1 MRRDHVRRRSTA
13 AAHCVAALVS
23 GGSLVLLGGS
33 SASLTAA
40 QDQTTKAP
48 VGPADYGTWESLA
61 SGAALSPD
69 GRWLAVPISRADGT
83 SELRVHGTAAGAGTL
98 FVATEG
104 GSPVFSDDGR
114 WLAYRIGHSEQER
127 DALREKK
134 RPVQDGVG
142 VVRLDGAAADL
153 RAVTIAGVSS
163 FAFGHGGRHLA
174 MRTYVPEGS
183 SRKGA
188 DLIVR
193 DLDSGA
199 DTSVGNVAAFAWQ
212 EHGGLLALTIDADGR
227 IGNGVQLYDAAAGTL
242 RVLASGDA
250 DFSGLSWR
258 EASDDLAAFRSRT
271 DEGWEEQ
278 THVVLTWRGLARGGA
293 PAPTVYDPAGDTA
306 FPDAMRVVESREL
319 AWSDDGATAFFGIQE
334 RTRKP
339 AAGTKGEEETPAA
352 ERGAAT
358 PKPATVDVWHSR
370 DERIIPMQR
379 VQLDR
384 DRQRSYFV
392 AWPLGGPS
400 ITRLGTDLDERLEL
414 VAGGRLAVE
423 TDRAPYRFDNMFDRT
438 RVDVYLLEVRTG
450 GRRKVID
457 GVWYFDGASPGGRY
471 LLYFKQD
478 QYWAYDVER
487 DRHTSLTRGLDG
499 TFVNGEY
506 DTPVREQ
513 RPPWGVAGWLEG
525 DKAVLVYDRYDVWRV
540 AADGSGGSRLTR
552 GAAERVRHR
561 YVQLDRDERAIDP
574 GRSIYL
580 SLYGEWT
587 KKSGYARL
595 RAGALGGASRAGDA
609 ERLLWIDENVGRLT
623 KAQAAEGYAFV
634 RQRFDDSP
642 DYFVGGPDL
651 SDGRQVTAT
660 NPFQGDYAWGR
671 SELIE
676 YTSGAGQRLQGAL
689 YYPAGW
695 EPGRRYPMIVYVYE
709 RLSQGLHTYV
719 GPSERS
725 PYNTAVFTA
734 EGYFVLQPDIVFRPR
749 DPGLSAVECI
759 VPAVRAALEGG
770 MVDPARVGLVGHSWG
785 GYEASFVPTQTN
797 LFAAAVAGAPLTNFF
812 SMFGTIHWNQG
823 MPETQ
828 HFETGQ
834 ARMEVPYW
842 VDHEAYVRNSPV
854 MHITTLETPML
865 VFFGD
870 KDGTVDW
877 HQGVELYNYAR
888 RAGKM
893 LVMLVYAGEN
903 HSAREKPNQI
913 DYHRRVLQW
922 FGHYLKGE
930 PAPAWIAEGVSV
942 LERER
947 QTKGGGR

>member
-1 MRRDHVRRRSTA
+1 MTRHRAPGHGSA
-13 AAHCVAALVS
+13 AARWLMVLLSGVS
-23 GGSLVLLGGS
+23 LALLGGVTEPVR
-33 SASLTAA
+33 AG
-40 QDQTTKAP
+40 QDQAAKAP
-48 VGPADYGTWESLA
+48 VGPADYGKWESLG

-69 GRWLAVPISRADGT
+69 GRWLAAPISRADGT
-83 SELRVHGTAAGAGTL
+83 SELRVHGTAAGAGAP
-98 FVATEG
+98 FVAPEG
-104 GSPVFSDDGR
+104 GSPVFSHDGR
-114 WLAYRIGHSEQER
+114 WLAYPVGHSEPER

-134 RPVQDGVG
+134 TPVHDGVG
-142 VVRLDGAAADL
+142 VVRLGGAASDL

-163 FAFGHGGRHLA
+163 FTFGNGGRHLA
-174 MRTYVPEGS
+174 MRKYVPEGS
-183 SRKGA
+183 KRKGA
-188 DLIVR
+188 DLLVR
-193 DLDSGA
+193 DLESGTDA
-199 DTSVGNVAAFAWQ
+199 SFGNVAECAWQ
-212 EHGGLLALTIDADGR
+212 EDGGLLALTIDADGR
-227 IGNGVQLYDAAAGTL
+227 TGNGVQLYDAAAGTL
-242 RVLASGDA
+242 RVLASADA

-258 EASDDLAAFRSRT
+258 EASDDLAAFQSRT
-271 DEGWEEQ
+271 DEGWEDD
-278 THVVLTWRGLARGGA
+278 THVVLTWRGLAGGGA
-293 PAPTVYDPAGDTA
+293 AAPTVYDPASDTT
-306 FPDAMRVVESREL
+306 FPDALRVDSRAL
-319 AWSDDGATAFFGIQE
+319 AWSEDGATVFFGIQG

-339 AAGTKGEEETPAA
+339 ATRTEGEAPKPAPGEPAA
-352 ERGAAT
+352 K

-384 DRQRSYFV
+384 DRQRAYLV
-392 AWPLGGPS
+392 AWPLGSPA
-400 ITRLGTDLDERLEL
+400 ITRLGTDLDERVEL
-414 VAGGRLAVE
+414 VAGERFAVE
-423 TDRAPYRFDNMFDRT
+423 TDRKPYRFDNMFDRT
-438 RVDVYLLEVRTG
+438 RTDVHLVDVRTG
-450 GRRKVID
+450 SRRKVID
-457 GVWYFDGASPGGRY
+457 GAWYFEGPSPGGRY
-471 LLYFKQD
+471 LLYFEQD

-487 DRHTSLTRGLDG
+487 DRHSNLTRGLEG
-499 TFVNGEY
+499 VFVNEDY

-513 RPPWGVAGWLEG
+513 RPPWGIAGWLEG
-525 DKAVLVYDRYDVWRV
+525 DDAVLVYDRYDVWRV
-540 AADGSGGSRLTR
+540 APNGSGGSRTTR
-552 GAAERVRHR
+552 GAGERVRHR
-561 YVQLDRDERAIDP
+561 YARLDRDEKAIDP
-574 GRSIYL
+574 GAPVYL

-587 KKSGYARL
+587 KTFGYARL
-595 RAGALGGASRAGDA
+595 RAGALGGESPASEV
-609 ERLLWIDENVGRLT
+609 ERLLWLDENVGRLM
-623 KAQAAEGYAFV
+623 KADEAEAYAYV

-642 DYFVGGPDL
+642 DYFVSGAVL

-660 NPFQGDYAWGR
+660 NPFQRDYAWGR
-671 SELIE
+671 AELIE

-689 YYPAGW
+689 YYPAGYV
-695 EPGRRYPMIVYVYE
+695 PGRQYPMIVYVYE
-709 RLSQGLHTYV
+709 RLSRGLHTYV

-749 DPGLSAVECI
+749 DPGISAVECI
-759 VPAVRAALEGG
+759 VPAVKAVLERGR
-770 MVDPARVGLVGHSWG
+770 VDPGRVGLVGHSWG

-797 LFAAAVAGAPLTNFF
+797 LFAAAIAGAPLTNFF
-812 SMFGTIHWNQG
+812 SMFGAIHWNQG

-854 MHITTLETPML
+854 MHITKLETPML

-888 RAGKM
+888 RAGKT

-930 PAPAWIAEGVSV
+930 PAPAWISEGVSV

-947 QTKGGGR
+947 QTKGGGP